1 MSFLDRIR
9 NASANQHNSW
19 KVLNDSRQLNE
30 IDEISK
36 SKPVVIFKHSTSCG
50 TSAFAKHGMEA
61 EWDFEDTDLDF
72 FYLDLLR
79 YRPVSNEVASH
90 YGVVHQS
97 PQILVIKDGKAIYDT
112 SHFNVNVGAIKKALT
127 IV

>member
-1 MSFLDRIR
+1 MSFLNRIR

-19 KVLNDSRQLNE
+19 KILNDSSQLDE
-30 IDEISK
+30 IDEIST

-61 EWDFEDTDLDF
+61 EWDFEDADLDF

-79 YRPVSNEVASH
+79 YRSVSNEVASH
-90 YGVVHQS
+90 YSVVHQS
-97 PQILVIKDGKAIYDT
+97 PQILLIKDGKAIYDT
-112 SHFNVNVGAIKKALT
+112 SHFNVNIGSIKKALAS
-127 IV
+127 V